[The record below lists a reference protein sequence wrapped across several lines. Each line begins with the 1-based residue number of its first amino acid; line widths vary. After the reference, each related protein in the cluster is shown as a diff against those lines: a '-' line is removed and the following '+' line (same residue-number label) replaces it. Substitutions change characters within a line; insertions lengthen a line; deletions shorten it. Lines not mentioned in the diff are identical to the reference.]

1 MTKEEL
7 EKVLKIQEKVEA
19 LVEEAIGVLEK
30 NYDMDSFEDA
40 TGAYEIMLNLN
51 SVLVNLDEI
60 DEEGL
65 KIED

>member
-1 MTKEEL
+1 MTTDARISR
-7 EKVLKIQEKVEA
+7 IQEKVEA
-19 LVEEAIGVLEK
+19 LIEEAVAILEE

>member
-19 LVEEAIGVLEK
+19 LVEEAIGVLEE
-30 NYDMDSFEDA
+30 NYDMDSFEEH
-40 TGAYEIMLNLN
+40 TGAYMVMLKLN
-51 SVLVNLDEI
+51 SAVMYLGEI

-65 KIED
+65 KIEE

>member
-1 MTKEEL
+1 MTTDARISR
-7 EKVLKIQEKVEA
+7 IQEKVEA
-19 LVEEAIGVLEK
+19 LIEEAIAVLEE
-30 NYDMDSFEDA
+30 NYDMDSFEDS

>member
-1 MTKEEL
+1 MTTDARISR
-7 EKVLKIQEKVEA
+7 IQEKVEA
-19 LVEEAIGVLEK
+19 LIEEAIAVLEE